1 MFATTFKLELSAFL
15 IPSLLALKIFTLVDL
30 SLELHTPQFL

>member
-15 IPSLLALKIFTLVDL
+15 TPSLLALKIFMLVDL